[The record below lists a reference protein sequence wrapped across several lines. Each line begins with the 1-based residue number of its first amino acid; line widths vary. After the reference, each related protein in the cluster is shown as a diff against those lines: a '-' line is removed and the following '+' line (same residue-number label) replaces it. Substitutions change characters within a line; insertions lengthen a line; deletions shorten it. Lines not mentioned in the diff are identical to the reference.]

1 MLLLLSGIIY
11 LSGCSK
17 TASSPAP
24 VSIVGTWTITGARQQ
39 LLANNVSIR
48 DTTISIPG
56 GEGVFSF
63 TTNGYYTFLTP
74 GHSQTGGYLINAN
87 TLSLFDTTVHPP
99 TWDQFT
105 ISTLTQNNM
114 TLSASYSS
122 GVDTTTINSDI
133 LTR

>member
-17 TASSPAP
+17 TASSPVP
-24 VSIVGTWTITGARQQ
+24 VSIVGTWTITGARVQHLVQ
-39 LLANNVSIR
+39 AASIF
-48 DTTISIPG
+48 DTTFSLPG

-63 TTNGYYTFLTP
+63 TTNGYYTFLSP
-74 GHSQTGGYLINAN
+74 GHSQTGGYLLNAN

-105 ISTLTQNNM
+105 ISSLTQNNM
-114 TLSASYSS
+114 TLSTSYTTA
-122 GVDTTTINSDI
+122 DTTTINSEI